1 MVLVLVD
8 GGGGGDGGDDG
19 CCYCCCV
26 LLTKY
31 AYFHVL
37 HSRTSLSI
45 FSLSL
50 AFVTSSYTT

>member
-1 MVLVLVD
+1 MVVVD
-8 GGGGGDGGDDG
+8 GDGGGDGGDDG

-37 HSRTSLSI
+37 RSRASLAI

-50 AFVTSSYTT
+50 AFVTSNYTT